1 MATDTNPTT
10 FDDPNDPAAQLRKR
24 IAGQVSAS
32 TTGPINGYGVSNTGT
47 PTTPAT
53 YAGPNDV
60 SPVKPFNPVVNT
72 GTPTTPATYDGPGDT
87 SPVKPFGAP
96 GIVVSSDPRTSNTV
110 GITDPPFVDPS
121 TTPAAPASPVAPSP
135 AAPAAPQVGA
145 GPIPTN
151 PDGSQ
156 VGGGTPWDPKTGAPT
171 SAPPGYHWDPT
182 LAMFQ
187 PGDAPGGSTAP
198 TTRPTG
204 GNLSDPAYRAKFIAW
219 AATQPG
225 VNPSVIND
233 PGYWD
238 QAFASGRFGNDQNYA
253 LQRMMQAEGAP
264 EGGGSGPSS
273 PAMPPAVSPFSAQVR
288 AMLLDR
294 MGKDSAPVNDTD
306 SNIAEPFAAANL
318 TAQRGQQAE
327 RTALAERLAA
337 NGDTSGSLE
346 RGIQQSAERNAV
358 GLGTFKGQLIQKE
371 YAARRA
377 DLADAMNQALQS
389 GDRETAYTLQMALA
403 QLDAQ
408 LRREG
413 YGVNLAEFGA
423 NQNTA
428 ASNAGTGA

>member
-1 MATDTNPTT
+1 MTT
-10 FDDPNDPAAQLRKR
+10 PVLDDPTDPATVLRNKIKTQL
-24 IAGQVSAS
+24 SSS
-32 TTGPINGYGVSNTGT
+32 TDDPINGYGVVNTGT

-60 SPVKPFNPVVNT
+60 SLVNT

-87 SPVKPFGAP
+87 SPVKPFGSPAP

-204 GNLSDPAYRAKFIAW
+204 GNLSDPAYRAQFIAW

-264 EGGGSGPSS
+264 EGAGAGPSGNV
-273 PAMPPAVSPFSAQVR
+273 PATSAFTDQVR
-288 AMLLDR
+288 KMLMDR
-294 MGKDSAPVNDTD
+294 MGRDTASVNESD
-306 SNIAEPFAAANL
+306 SNIAAPFDAANL

-337 NGDTSGSLE
+337 SGDTSGSLE

-358 GLGTFKGQLIQKE
+358 GLGSLKANLIQKE

-377 DLADAMNQALQS
+377 DLSDAMQQALQS
-389 GDRETAYTLQMALA
+389 GDRETAYQLQMALA

-413 YGVNLAEFGA
+413 YGVNLAEFGQ